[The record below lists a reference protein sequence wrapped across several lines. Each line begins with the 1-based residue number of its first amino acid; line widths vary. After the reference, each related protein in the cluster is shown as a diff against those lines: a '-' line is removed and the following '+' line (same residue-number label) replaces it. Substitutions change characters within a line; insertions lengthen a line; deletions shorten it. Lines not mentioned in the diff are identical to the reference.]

1 MRLRNNGKQKEGIT
15 IETKRLNGNCA
26 EDIVIAAELLK
37 NGGLVAI
44 PTETVYGLAAD
55 ATNGAAVERIFKA
68 KGRPQDNPLIV
79 HISSD
84 EQLAQLVSHIPE
96 HAKRLMET
104 FWPGPLTVI
113 LPKSNLVPDQVSAG
127 LPTVAVRFPSHPTA
141 RAVIQEAGVP
151 LAAPSANV
159 SGSPSPTAAAHVLHD
174 LDGKIDAVIDGG
186 PCTVGL
192 ESTVITLA
200 EETPVLLRPGA
211 VTLEQL
217 QQVLGTVKMA
227 DAVLHQL
234 KQGSVAASPGM
245 KYKHYAPKADLKIVE
260 GREEEVI
267 AAINRLVEQ
276 GNKAGEK
283 VGVIATEETKD
294 LYAGGIVKSIGS
306 RKEELSIARHLFGIL
321 RDFDELKV
329 DRIYSEAF
337 DTPRMGQAIMNRLMK
352 AAGHQVIRLGE
363 KKDETV

>member
-1 MRLRNNGKQKEGIT
+1 MSLRNNGKQKEGIT

-79 HISSD
+79 HISSY
-84 EQLAQLVSHIPE
+84 EQLEQLVSHIPE

-113 LPKSNLVPDQVSAG
+113 LPKSNLVPEQVSAG

-141 RAVIQEAGVP
+141 RAVIQKAGVP

-234 KQGSVAASPGM
+234 EQGSVAASPGM
-245 KYKHYAPKADLKIVE
+245 KYKHYAPKAKLILLE
-260 GREEEVI
+260 GS
-267 AAINRLVEQ
+267 
-276 GNKAGEK
+276 
-283 VGVIATEETKD
+283 D
-294 LYAGGIVKSIGS
+294 
-306 RKEELSIARHLFGIL
+306 
-321 RDFDELKV
+321 
-329 DRIYSEAF
+329 EAF
-337 DTPRMGQAIMNRLMK
+337 FHYVNAHAAEGVAALCYDGQESSLCVPAVTYGKKDCPQEQAQQLFRALRKLDDLNYKLVYAACPQSEGLSLAVYNRMIR
-352 AAGHQVIRLGE
+352 AAGFEVQTL
-363 KKDETV
+363 D

>member
-1 MRLRNNGKQKEGIT
+1 MSLRNNGKQKEGIT

-55 ATNGAAVERIFKA
+55 ATNGAAVEQIFKA

-79 HISSD
+79 HISSY
-84 EQLAQLVSHIPE
+84 EQLEQLVSHIPE

-127 LPTVAVRFPSHPTA
+127 LPTVAVRFPSHPVA

-159 SGSPSPTAAAHVLHD
+159 SGSPSPTIAAHVLHD
-174 LDGKIDAVIDGG
+174 LDGKIEAVIDGG

-200 EETPVLLRPGA
+200 EETSMLLRPGA

-234 KQGSVAASPGM
+234 EQGAVAASPGM
-245 KYKHYAPKADLKIVE
+245 KYKHYAPKAKLILLE
-260 GREEEVI
+260 GS
-267 AAINRLVEQ
+267 
-276 GNKAGEK
+276 
-283 VGVIATEETKD
+283 D
-294 LYAGGIVKSIGS
+294 
-306 RKEELSIARHLFGIL
+306 
-321 RDFDELKV
+321 
-329 DRIYSEAF
+329 EAF
-337 DTPRMGQAIMNRLMK
+337 LHYVNMHAAEGVAALCYDGQESSLRVPAVTYGKKDCPQEQAHQLFNALRKLDDLNYKLVYAKCPQSEGLSLAVYNRMIR
-352 AAGHQVIRLGE
+352 AAGFEVQTL
-363 KKDETV
+363 D

>member
-1 MRLRNNGKQKEGIT
+1 MSLRNNGKQKEGIT
-15 IETKRLNGNCA
+15 IETKRLNGNCD

-55 ATNGAAVERIFKA
+55 ATNGATVEQIFKA

-79 HISSD
+79 HIASY
-84 EQLAQLVSHIPE
+84 EQLKQLVSHIPE

-113 LPKSNLVPDQVSAG
+113 LTKSNLVPDQVSAG
-127 LPTVAVRFPSHPTA
+127 LPTVAVRFPSHPVA
-141 RAVIQEAGVP
+141 RAVIQKAGVP

-159 SGSPSPTAAAHVLHD
+159 SGSPSPTTAAHVLHD

-200 EETPVLLRPGA
+200 EEIPVLLRPGA

-217 QQVLGTVKMA
+217 QQILGTVKMA
-227 DAVLHQL
+227 DAVLQQL
-234 KQGSVAASPGM
+234 EKGAVAASPGM
-245 KYKHYAPKADLKIVE
+245 KYKHYAPKAKLILLE
-260 GREEEVI
+260 GS
-267 AAINRLVEQ
+267 
-276 GNKAGEK
+276 
-283 VGVIATEETKD
+283 D
-294 LYAGGIVKSIGS
+294 
-306 RKEELSIARHLFGIL
+306 
-321 RDFDELKV
+321 
-329 DRIYSEAF
+329 EAF
-337 DTPRMGQAIMNRLMK
+337 LHYVNTHAAEGVAALCYDGQETGLRVPAVPYGKKDCPQEQAHQLFNALRKLDDMNYQLVYARCPKQEGFSLAVYNRMIR
-352 AAGHQVIRLGE
+352 AAGFEVQKL
-363 KKDETV
+363 D

>member
-1 MRLRNNGKQKEGIT
+1 MSLRNNGKQKEGIT

-79 HISSD
+79 HISSY
-84 EQLAQLVSHIPE
+84 EQLERLVSHIPE

-113 LPKSNLVPDQVSAG
+113 LPKSNLIPDQVSAG
-127 LPTVAVRFPSHPTA
+127 LPRRRSASVSSRGACSHS
-141 RAVIQEAGVP
+141 RGGVP
-151 LAAPSANV
+151 GSAFCKFQ
-159 SGSPSPTAAAHVLHD
+159 AVLVRLPQRMYHD
-174 LDGKIDAVIDGG
+174 LDGKSTRSLTASMYDRV
-186 PCTVGL
+186 
-192 ESTVITLA
+192 ESTVITGGSS
-200 EETPVLLRPGA
+200 VLLRPGA

-245 KYKHYAPKADLKIVE
+245 KYKHYAPKAKLILLE
-260 GREEEVI
+260 GS
-267 AAINRLVEQ
+267 
-276 GNKAGEK
+276 
-283 VGVIATEETKD
+283 D
-294 LYAGGIVKSIGS
+294 
-306 RKEELSIARHLFGIL
+306 
-321 RDFDELKV
+321 
-329 DRIYSEAF
+329 EAF
-337 DTPRMGQAIMNRLMK
+337 FHYVNAHAAEGVAALCYDGQENCLCVPAITYGKRLSSG
-352 AAGHQVIRLGE
+352 AGTAIIPCVA
-363 KKDETV
+363 

>member
-1 MRLRNNGKQKEGIT
+1 MRQKSKIPLSLRNNGKQKEGIT

-55 ATNGAAVERIFKA
+55 ATNGAAVERIFKV

-79 HISSD
+79 HISSY
-84 EQLAQLVSHIPE
+84 EQLEQLVSHIPE

-141 RAVIQEAGVP
+141 RAVIQKAGVP

-200 EETPVLLRPGA
+200 EETPVPALLRWSSCSRYWVRSKWPIPCCI
-211 VTLEQL
+211 
-217 QQVLGTVKMA
+217 
-227 DAVLHQL
+227 
-234 KQGSVAASPGM
+234 SW
-245 KYKHYAPKADLKIVE
+245 
-260 GREEEVI
+260 
-267 AAINRLVEQ
+267 
-276 GNKAGEK
+276 NKAPLQPHR
-283 VGVIATEETKD
+283 A
-294 LYAGGIVKSIGS
+294 
-306 RKEELSIARHLFGIL
+306 
-321 RDFDELKV
+321 
-329 DRIYSEAF
+329 
-337 DTPRMGQAIMNRLMK
+337 
-352 AAGHQVIRLGE
+352 
-363 KKDETV
+363 

>member
-1 MRLRNNGKQKEGIT
+1 M
-15 IETKRLNGNCA
+15 
-26 EDIVIAAELLK
+26 
-37 NGGLVAI
+37 
-44 PTETVYGLAAD
+44 
-55 ATNGAAVERIFKA
+55 
-68 KGRPQDNPLIV
+68 
-79 HISSD
+79 
-84 EQLAQLVSHIPE
+84 VSHIPE

-141 RAVIQEAGVP
+141 RAVIQKAGVP

-192 ESTVITLA
+192 ESMVITLA

-234 KQGSVAASPGM
+234 EQGSVAASPGM
-245 KYKHYAPKADLKIVE
+245 KYKHYAPKAKLILLEVLTKHFSLCE
-260 GREEEVI
+260 CACSGRGCTLCYDGQENCFCVP
-267 AAINRLVEQ
+267 AV
-276 GNKAGEK
+276 
-283 VGVIATEETKD
+283 TYSKD
-294 LYAGGIVKSIGS
+294 CPRSKHSN
-306 RKEELSIARHLFGIL
+306 
-321 RDFDELKV
+321 
-329 DRIYSEAF
+329 YSVRCVNWM
-337 DTPRMGQAIMNRLMK
+337 T
-352 AAGHQVIRLGE
+352 
-363 KKDETV
+363 